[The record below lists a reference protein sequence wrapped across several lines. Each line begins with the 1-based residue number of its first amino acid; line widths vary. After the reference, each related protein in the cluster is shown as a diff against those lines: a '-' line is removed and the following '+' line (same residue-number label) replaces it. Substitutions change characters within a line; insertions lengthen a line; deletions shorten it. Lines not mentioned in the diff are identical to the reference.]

1 MAWNDGRG
9 GGEGGG
15 GVAVPDRV
23 AAALRRLGASMSRWE
38 LLQLADL
45 LEKLIRRESLTE
57 SERWAAIKLVAE
69 ADRLAEKRG
78 IGERG

>member
-1 MAWNDGRG
+1 
-9 GGEGGG
+9 
-15 GVAVPDRV
+15 
-23 AAALRRLGASMSRWE
+23 MSRWE